1 MARRTFDPLLI
12 EEYLGLIAR
21 GVGYL
26 EASRR
31 LGVSYGPGLRWW
43 AKFAPVDFPSKEL
56 FNTGRTGGLR
66 GSPAP
71 AVPGSVTEPVR
82 RPLSEADRAVMA
94 VCRARGMSLREI
106 ATLVGRHHSVVGREL
121 ARNAG
126 PAGHYHHQVAH
137 RAAHERRR
145 RPKAFKLAANPRLCT
160 AVEGWLGDGWSPQ
173 LIATVLRQEPWRS
186 KMDRVGHE
194 TIYQALY
201 VQGRGGLRRELAKCL
216 STGRTARKPRGSVDG
231 RGKLYRDA
239 FKIADRPAI
248 VEDRAVPGHWEGD
261 LVVGTA
267 NGSAVGTLV
276 ERTTRFVMLLHLPGR
291 HDADSV
297 AEAMIKQM
305 GTLPEQLRQS
315 LTWDRG
321 VEMARYRD
329 ITLKLEMPVYF
340 CDPHSPWQRGTNENT
355 NRLLRHWLTKGT
367 DLSRFTAKDLDNI
380 AAKLNARPRPTLDLK
395 TPAQA
400 LAELLANPAAA

>member
-1 MARRTFDPLLI
+1 LLV
-12 EEYLGLIAR
+12 EEYVGLIAE
-21 GVGYL
+21 GVAFM
-26 EASRR
+26 EANRR
-31 LGVSYGPGLRWW
+31 LGVSFGPGLRWW
-43 AKFAPVDFPSKEL
+43 AKFAPVDFPEEL

-66 GSPAP
+66 GAPPPATVENQGP
-71 AVPGSVTEPVR
+71 RDGR
-82 RPLSEADRAVMA
+82 RALSEPDRAVIA
-94 VCRARGMSLREI
+94 ACRANGMSLREI
-106 ATLVGRHHSVVGREL
+106 GALVGRHHSVVGREL
-121 ARNAG
+121 ERNSG
-126 PAGHYHHQVAH
+126 PGGDYHHKVAH

-145 RPKAFKLAANPRLCT
+145 RPKAFRLATNSGLCR
-160 AVEGWLGDGWSPQ
+160 AIEGWMGDGWSPQ
-173 LIATVLRQEPWRS
+173 LIASVLREDPGRS

-201 VQGRGGLRRELAKCL
+201 VQGRGGLRRDLAKQL
-216 STGRTARKPRGSVDG
+216 STGRTQRKPRGSVDARG
-231 RGKLYRDA
+231 RSLYREA
-239 FKIADRPAI
+239 FKISQRPAD

-261 LVVGTA
+261 LVIGA
-267 NGSAVGTLV
+267 GSASAVGTLV

-305 GTLPEQLRQS
+305 AKLPEHLRQS

-321 VEMARYRD
+321 VELARYRD
-329 ITLKLEMPVYF
+329 ITMKLDMPVYF
-340 CDPHSPWQRGTNENT
+340 CDPHSPWQRGSNENT

-367 DLSRFTAKDLDNI
+367 DLSRFTAADLDGI
-380 AAKLNARPRPTLDLK
+380 AAKLNARPRPTLGMK

>member
-1 MARRTFDPLLI
+1 
-12 EEYLGLIAR
+12 
-21 GVGYL
+21 
-26 EASRR
+26 
-31 LGVSYGPGLRWW
+31 
-43 AKFAPVDFPSKEL
+43 
-56 FNTGRTGGLR
+56 
-66 GSPAP
+66 
-71 AVPGSVTEPVR
+71 
-82 RPLSEADRAVMA
+82 
-94 VCRARGMSLREI
+94 MSLREI

-239 FKIADRPAI
+239 LKIADRPAI

-291 HDADSV
+291 HDAESV

-367 DLSRFTAKDLDNI
+367 DLSRFTAKDLDTI